1 MSGMYQQRSPGQPF
15 ALFGTIETEGLRIL
29 IDCGPDFRE
38 QMIRLNDFKPLDGEL
53 TANKPVTK
61 YVLFMTDAYTWLA
74 QIFIGIMELTSFLF
88 YIALPND

>member
-1 MSGMYQQRSPGQPF
+1 M
-15 ALFGTIETEGLRIL
+15 GLKSKD
-29 IDCGPDFRE
+29 IDHL
-38 QMIRLNDFKPLDGEL
+38 LNRQLKL

-88 YIALPND
+88 YIVLPND